1 MKNQENFFIRTDDS
15 ENIFYSTNFKPG
27 SEKDHI
33 IIFNYGLVCSNF
45 HWEKQIEYFEN
56 LGFKIITYDYRGHYQ
71 SSGIDSIENITFN
84 RIAKDLKLITDKLE
98 LNSYY
103 LIGHSMGVNV
113 CLEFAKLFP
122 EKILKM
128 ILISG
133 TLIPVHNIM
142 MDTHITGPIKPYLT
156 KILEYFPKEFQAFWK
171 YGGWSPVIK
180 KMVQMGG
187 FNPEQTGLDFVETY
201 LSKLGHLGPELF
213 FQLLNQMHE
222 HDILAFIDR
231 IHVKS
236 LVVGGSRDKVIPNF
250 SQRLLHDNLKESE
263 LYIIHK
269 GSHVPQVDFPDL
281 INERMGY
288 FLES

>member
-1 MKNQENFFIRTDDS
+1 MKNQHNFFIKTDDS

-27 SEKDHI
+27 TVKENI

-45 HWEKQIEYFEN
+45 HWGKQIEFFES
-56 LGFKIITYDYRGHYQ
+56 LGYHILTYDYRGHYQ
-71 SSGIDSIENITFN
+71 SSGIENIHNITFS
-84 RIAKDLKLITDKLE
+84 RIAKDLKQITDKLE
-98 LNSYY
+98 LDSYT

-142 MDTHITGPIKPYLT
+142 MDSHITGPIKPYLT
-156 KILEYFPKEFQAFWK
+156 KILDYFPREFQAFWK

-231 IHVKS
+231 INIPT
-236 LVVGGSRDKVIPNF
+236 LVVGGNRDKVIPNF
-250 SQRLLHDNLKESE
+250 SQRLLHENLKGSE

-269 GSHVPQVDFPDL
+269 GSHVPQVDFPNL
-281 INERMGY
+281 INERMSY
-288 FLES
+288 FIS